1 MTLSSTPVFKFVV
14 KIYIFVEKTLYLNF
28 LLFYTVSPF
37 LGVGWGLTTESYR
50 ITVPFD
56 DLAGKKP
63 FCSSFLSSE
72 FGFLYSSNFIHGPAQ
87 LVFLKEYRIWKPKF
101 SPHILYVIT

>member
-56 DLAGKKP
+56 DLAGKKHFVHQ
-63 FCSSFLSSE
+63 FCPLSSFA
-72 FGFLYSSNFIHGPAQ
+72 HGPAQ

>member
-1 MTLSSTPVFKFVV
+1 MV

-56 DLAGKKP
+56 DLAGKKNIL
-63 FCSSFLSSE
+63 FINSVLSAVLSMA
-72 FGFLYSSNFIHGPAQ
+72 LLN
-87 LVFLKEYRIWKPKF
+87 
-101 SPHILYVIT
+101 

>member
-1 MTLSSTPVFKFVV
+1 MSPFRIFFRSGLSVTLSSTPVFKFVV

-56 DLAGKKP
+56 DLAGKK
-63 FCSSFLSSE
+63 
-72 FGFLYSSNFIHGPAQ
+72 N
-87 LVFLKEYRIWKPKF
+87 
-101 SPHILYVIT
+101 ILFVISVL

>member
-14 KIYIFVEKTLYLNF
+14 KIYIFVEQNSLFEF

-56 DLAGKKP
+56 DLAGKKNIL
-63 FCSSFLSSE
+63 FINSVLSAVLSMA
-72 FGFLYSSNFIHGPAQ
+72 LLN
-87 LVFLKEYRIWKPKF
+87 
-101 SPHILYVIT
+101 